1 MGHRLLDE
9 RRYLQDEETHHH
21 AGADA
26 RGIVVG
32 KEQITIGKEFSI
44 PAWVIVTVGMFM
56 VISLVLMGLAAGFA
70 ISASDTA
77 NDIKSKCLV

>member
-1 MGHRLLDE
+1 MGHRLLDD
-9 RRYLQDEETHHH
+9 RRYPQDVESHRH

-44 PAWVIVTVGMFM
+44 PAWVLVVVGMYM
-56 VISLVLMGLAAGFA
+56 LLSLVLMGLAAGFA

-77 NDIKSKCLV
+77 DDIKSECLT